1 MKALKNL
8 TSLKDVVKIY
18 VPSTYNVDQK
28 IDNKKFVE
36 GIESGLS
43 NLFGGSTTIEGNGAY
58 TSENGFLITEKINI
72 VYAFCENLD
81 NEKIDSVLTLCEW
94 LKKEM
99 KQECISLEVNN
110 ELYFV

>member
-8 TSLKDVVKIY
+8 TSLKEVVKIY

-28 IDNKKFVE
+28 IDNYKFVE

-43 NLFGGSTTIEGNGAY
+43 NLFGGSTTIEANGAY
-58 TSENGFLITEKINI
+58 LSNNGFLVTEKINI